1 VQQRRR
7 RQQQQAASALPRP
20 PLSPAPPPP
29 LTVRRCLLSRAPPQ
43 IDYLA
48 SIGLQQDQICNM
60 ASISVVLLGLNPE
73 TRLATVRGRVGG
85 AQALTHCAA
94 HRLH

>member
-1 VQQRRR
+1 MHACTRARPCAR
-7 RQQQQAASALPRP
+7 GRAAPS
-20 PLSPAPPPP
+20 
-29 LTVRRCLLSRAPPQ
+29 PQ

-73 TRLATVRGRVGG
+73 TRLATVVDYLKKRGLPADQVPDVVLKHPRIFEYKVGAVG
-85 AQALTHCAA
+85 PSFLI
-94 HRLH
+94 R